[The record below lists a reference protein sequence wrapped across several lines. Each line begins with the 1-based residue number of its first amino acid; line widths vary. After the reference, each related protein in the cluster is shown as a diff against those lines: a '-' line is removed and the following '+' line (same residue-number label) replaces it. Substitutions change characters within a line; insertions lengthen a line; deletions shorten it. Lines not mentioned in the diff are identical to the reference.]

1 MKEDSPSLTAEG
13 IAILRDIETRKPPSG
28 RMFDDPYARHF
39 IRPWLAGI
47 TRLFMSLGYA
57 EWRGPGVTGFLL
69 ARTRFMDDTLL
80 SCLKQGLQQLV
91 ILGAGYDARAYR
103 FQALLQGHVRV
114 FEVDHPATQRAKINK
129 LKKLFIELPDHVTF
143 VPVDFDRQSLAEQL
157 SACGY
162 REDLMTLFIWEGVTY
177 YITPEAVDHTLAFVC
192 QHAAPGSWIVFDY
205 TFQEVVDGT
214 VKRGEAANLRRY
226 RGLTGEG
233 MVFGIPE
240 GTIEKFLQERGF
252 REIQKT
258 SGGDLERLYFSKEN
272 GYNVARVYS
281 IATARV

>member
-1 MKEDSPSLTAEG
+1 MKENRASLTAEG
-13 IAILRDIETRKPPSG
+13 IAILRDTETRKPPSE
-28 RMFDDPYARHF
+28 RLFDDPYARHF
-39 IRPWLAGI
+39 IRPWLSGMA
-47 TRLFMSLGYA
+47 RLFMSLGYA

-80 SCLKQGLQQLV
+80 SCLEQGLQQLV

-114 FEVDHPATQRAKINK
+114 FEVDHPATQRVKLDR
-129 LKKLFIELPDHVTF
+129 LKKLFTELPKHVTY
-143 VPVDFDRQSLAEQL
+143 VPVDFDRETLVERL
-157 SACGY
+157 SDCGY
-162 REDLMTLFIWEGVTY
+162 RQDLLTLFIWEGVTY
-177 YITPEAVDHTLAFVC
+177 YITPAAVDQTLAFVR
-192 QHAAPGSWIVFDY
+192 QHAALGSWIVFDY

-214 VKRGEAANLRRY
+214 LKRGEAVNLRRY

-240 GTIEKFLQERGF
+240 GTIETFLRKRGF
-252 REIQKT
+252 REIQNA
-258 SGGDLERLYFSKEN
+258 SGGDLERLYFSKQN
-272 GYNVARVYS
+272 GYNVARVYA